1 MIFKFLAHF
10 LLGETK
16 VLDDLMK
23 SIQDDEE
30 DDLEAILRP
39 LCGKMFGAPYES
51 LSGEEKKKAF
61 YTILRRY
68 LLLKLNEII
77 GKTK

>member
-1 MIFKFLAHF
+1 MHF
-10 LLGETK
+10 LLGEIK

-39 LCGKMFGAPYES
+39 LCAKMFGAPYES
-51 LSGEEKKKAF
+51 LPGEEKKKAF

-68 LLLKLNEII
+68 LLSKLNDVV